1 MSRTATVPQPTDVRL
16 MNVTATL
23 LFVACGALA
32 MGAVAW
38 WAVRHPVF
46 ALGRITVVGDVTH
59 NSASTLRA
67 NVAPRVAG
75 NFFTVDLRAARQAF
89 LQLPWVREVTVRRE
103 FPNRLKVILQEHQPS
118 AFWGAEGD
126 TTLVNSFGEVFEANP
141 GDIDTDQ
148 EHLPRLSGPQD
159 QSAQVLATYRQLAPL
174 FETLGLEIDSLAL
187 SGRGSWLAQLDSGAT
202 VELGRGSTEE
212 VVARARRFVDTL
224 TQAASR
230 YGRTP
235 EALVAADL
243 RHADG
248 YAIRLRGVST
258 VNADAQKK

>member
-1 MSRTATVPQPTDVRL
+1 MSTAAAPQPMDVRL

-23 LFVACGALA
+23 LFVACGVLA
-32 MGAVAW
+32 VGAVAW

-46 ALGRITVVGDVTH
+46 ALARITVLGDVTH

-89 LQLPWVREVTVRRE
+89 LQVPWVREATVRRE
-103 FPNRLKVILQEHQPS
+103 FPNRLKVVLQEHRP
-118 AFWGAEGD
+118 AAYWGSEGD
-126 TTLVNSFGEVFEANP
+126 TTLVNTFGEVFEANP
-141 GDIDTDQ
+141 GDIDQDH

-159 QSAQVLATYRQLAPL
+159 QSAQVLALYRQLEPL
-174 FETLGLEIDSLAL
+174 FEPLELQIESLSL
-187 SGRGSWLAQLDSGAT
+187 SSRGSWQVQLDSGAT
-202 VELGRGSTEE
+202 VELGRGTADE
-212 VVARARRFVDTL
+212 VLVRARRFTDTV
-224 TQAASR
+224 TQVASR
-230 YGRTP
+230 YGRKP
-235 EALVAADL
+235 EAVLAADL

-258 VNADAQKK
+258 VTADVQKK